1 MFFMPCCVDRPTMR
15 FLELSWLVR
24 YSMRNKALVFVAVL
38 LGACSSQTASLDN
51 ARNQLVQTRTDYRD
65 RMNAGSGE
73 GTNQCEAKL
82 AAADNAERAYKEAMS
97 SGLP

>member
-1 MFFMPCCVDRPTMR
+1 
-15 FLELSWLVR
+15 
-24 YSMRNKALVFVAVL
+24 MRNKALVFVAVL

-51 ARNQLVQTRTDYRD
+51 ARNQLVQTRTDYQD

-73 GTNQCEAKL
+73 VTNQCEPKL

>member
-38 LGACSSQTASLDN
+38 LGACSSQTASLTMPETN
-51 ARNQLVQTRTDYRD
+51 SFRRGRTVRT
-65 RMNAGSGE
+65 A
-73 GTNQCEAKL
+73 
-82 AAADNAERAYKEAMS
+82 
-97 SGLP
+97 